1 MLLYS
6 DLYGKFDKMLIEK
19 IDNLLFE
26 KIDHSL
32 LKNLVGSLDLTAQEF
47 VDPTVEIL
55 DARKEA
61 SGTLSNAKDRVCV

>member
-1 MLLYS
+1 MTLRIILVMLLYS

-32 LKNLVGSLDLTAQEF
+32 LKSLAGSLDLTAH
-47 VDPTVEIL
+47 DL
-55 DARKEA
+55 MACMD
-61 SGTLSNAKDRVCV
+61 LSKHH